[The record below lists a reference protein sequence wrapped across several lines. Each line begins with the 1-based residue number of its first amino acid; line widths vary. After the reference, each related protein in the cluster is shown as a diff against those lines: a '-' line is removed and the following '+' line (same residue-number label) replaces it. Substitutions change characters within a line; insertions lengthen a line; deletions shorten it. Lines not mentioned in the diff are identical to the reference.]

1 MQIDLKDYF
10 ASIPHDKMKELIRKK
25 FTDPKLIHLI
35 EQFIDAFAEAK
46 MKEMEQFKEVAMEYG
61 EEYAKGLGLGSEV
74 CQMCA
79 VSYPDKVDHYVKEVE
94 GIRPYARYMD
104 DSYIIHI
111 DKEYLKEV
119 LERIREIYGSLGIRL
134 NDKKTKIVKLSHG
147 FTFLKT
153 HFLLT
158 DTGKVVKRICRES
171 VIRERRKL
179 KKFAKLNAE
188 GHMSYEQ
195 IRAAYQSWRGFAE
208 KKDAYHTIRRMDA
221 LFNRLFIE
229 EWEYIPYIPKTA

>member
-1 MQIDLKDYF
+1 MKDE
-10 ASIPHDKMKELIRKK
+10 K
-25 FTDPKLIHLI
+25 
-35 EQFIDAFAEAK
+35 
-46 MKEMEQFKEVAMEYG
+46 
-61 EEYAKGLGLGSEV
+61 
-74 CQMCA
+74 
-79 VSYPDKVDHYVKEVE
+79 

-111 DKEYLKEV
+111 DKEYLKEI
-119 LERIREIYGSLGIRL
+119 LEEVRKIYESLGIRL
-134 NDKKTKIVKLSHG
+134 NDKKTKIVKLSRG

-158 DTGKVVKRICRES
+158 DTGKVVKRICRDS
-171 VIRERRKL
+171 VTRERRKL

-195 IRAAYQSWRGFAE
+195 IRAAYQSWRGFAG
-208 KKDAYHTIRRMDA
+208 KKDTYHTIRRMDA

-229 EWEYIPYIPKTA
+229 NWEYIPYIPKTV

>member
-1 MQIDLKDYF
+1 M
-10 ASIPHDKMKELIRKK
+10 
-25 FTDPKLIHLI
+25 
-35 EQFIDAFAEAK
+35 
-46 MKEMEQFKEVAMEYG
+46 
-61 EEYAKGLGLGSEV
+61 
-74 CQMCA
+74 
-79 VSYPDKVDHYVKEVE
+79 
-94 GIRPYARYMD
+94 
-104 DSYIIHI
+104 
-111 DKEYLKEV
+111 
-119 LERIREIYGSLGIRL
+119 REIYGSLGIRL

-171 VIRERRKL
+171 VTRERRKL